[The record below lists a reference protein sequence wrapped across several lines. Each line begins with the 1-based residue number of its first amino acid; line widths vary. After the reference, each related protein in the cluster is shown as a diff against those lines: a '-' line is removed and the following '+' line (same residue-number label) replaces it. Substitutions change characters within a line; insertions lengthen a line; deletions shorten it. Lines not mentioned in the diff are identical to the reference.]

1 MLWITIRVYVYR
13 GMVYTSFSG
22 QALSKNVSN
31 TITTL
36 GNYGAGRQCSNCSLY
51 LHGGVNVLHECVTSI
66 TLSCS
71 LCSTCRLGEAC
82 SHIAALLSCVVQAV
96 VARQSSGSYSCTSQK
111 CVWLPPAKNV
121 IDMLVTCDV

>member
-51 LHGGVNVLHECVTSI
+51 LHGRVMCYMNVLQVLHYHAHCV
-66 TLSCS
+66 LHAG
-71 LCSTCRLGEAC
+71 L
-82 SHIAALLSCVVQAV
+82 
-96 VARQSSGSYSCTSQK
+96 ARRART
-111 CVWLPPAKNV
+111 
-121 IDMLVTCDV
+121 